1 MIANDSNNDCF
12 HDKDRSGLFTDGT
25 ILLIE
30 DDRAILDLTEL
41 VLLRDGYTVLKA
53 ETTNQALAL
62 YRDNQL
68 VIDVVLTDLNL
79 SGDSG
84 LDLAEKL
91 WQTNADLQFIFI
103 SGDPNGAKKVSSLKH
118 HHVAYLAKPY
128 RLKDLVPFIETTVR
142 ASA

>member
-1 MIANDSNNDCF
+1 MINNEANNDCF
-12 HDKDRSGLFTDGT
+12 VV
-25 ILLIE
+25 LLIE

-53 ETTNQALAL
+53 ETSDQALVL
-62 YRDNQL
+62 YHDNYAT
-68 VIDVVLTDLNL
+68 IDVVLTDLNL

-91 WQTNADLQFIFI
+91 WQSNADLQFIFM
-103 SGDPNGAKKVSSLKH
+103 SGDPNGAKKVSALKH
-118 HHVAYLAKPY
+118 HQVAYLAKPY
-128 RLKDLVPFIETTVR
+128 RVKDLVPFIETTIR